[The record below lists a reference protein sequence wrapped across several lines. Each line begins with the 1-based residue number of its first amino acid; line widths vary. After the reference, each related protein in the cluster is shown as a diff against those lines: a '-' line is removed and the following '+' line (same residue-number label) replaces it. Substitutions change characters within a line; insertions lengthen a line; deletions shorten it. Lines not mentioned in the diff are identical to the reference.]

1 MMELQEGI
9 KRVLD
14 REGILFLGSGFS
26 IGGKNRKGENMKV
39 GADLSCALCRDLGV
53 KESKDLAITSQRYIE
68 DTKCK
73 KA

>member
-39 GADLSCALCRDLGV
+39 GADLS
-53 KESKDLAITSQRYIE
+53 
-68 DTKCK
+68 
-73 KA
+73 